1 VRRGP
6 LAALLLGAFAL
17 SGWAACARRGAAT
30 SGGAGAGAEAET
42 SYGPR
47 ERLPPAGATI
57 AHDEAELLRFV
68 ADPAGPRDVW
78 LEPKRY
84 AVTLSIKRPFA
95 LHGRRGARLSG
106 PGEGTVVSIAA
117 DDVTIEDVAIDGA
130 GQRHTTED
138 SAIKAKGNRVA
149 IRNVFADRTL
159 FGISLEECH
168 DCSVEGSLVRGA
180 DVVEAMRGDGIKV
193 WESHGSLVRGNR
205 VENARDVVVWYSR
218 KVHLDSNVVI
228 GCRYGTHFMYA
239 HDSSVDRSRMQDDV
253 VGVFVMYSARLHAS
267 GNVISGA
274 HGAAGIGFGFKESD
288 AVTLEGNV
296 LAGNTTGIYL
306 DRTPR
311 DLSQTVHFTDNVFGA
326 NDVALRFHSSG
337 GGAIFAG
344 NSFKENRALVEV
356 EGGGDALGMKF
367 EGNYWSDY
375 DGYDLDGD
383 GFGDLRFEHKQ
394 LSSEL
399 EQSRPALAFFRG
411 TLAIGMIDAVS
422 RAFPLLSS
430 RTLLLDPKPSMRP
443 PASSQGQRL
452 SEAHRIARL
461 P

>member
-1 VRRGP
+1 MRRRSLALALLTALSA
-6 LAALLLGAFAL
+6 LAA
-17 SGWAACARRGAAT
+17 SGCARRGEP
-30 SGGAGAGAEAET
+30 AGAREA

-47 ERLPPAGATI
+47 DRTPPAGATI
-57 AHDEAELLRFV
+57 AHDAVELLRFV
-68 ADPAGPRDVW
+68 ADPAGPRELW
-78 LEPKRY
+78 LEPRRY
-84 AVTLSIKRPFA
+84 AVSLTIKRPLA

-106 PGEGTVVSIAA
+106 PGSGTVVAIDA

-138 SAIKAKGNRVA
+138 SAIKAKGSRVA
-149 IRNVFADRTL
+149 IRSVFADRTL

-168 DCSVEGSLVRGA
+168 DCLVEGSLVLGA

-193 WESHGSLVRGNR
+193 WESHGSTVRCNR
-205 VENARDVVVWYSR
+205 VEDARDVVVWYSR
-218 KVHLDSNVVI
+218 KVHLDSNVVV

-239 HDSSVDRSRMQDDV
+239 HDSSVVNSRMQDDV
-253 VGVFVMYSARLHAS
+253 VGVFAMYSARLYAS
-267 GNVISGA
+267 GNVITGA

-296 LAGNTTGIYL
+296 FAGNTTGVYL

-311 DLSQTVHFTDNVFGA
+311 DLSQTVRFTDNVFGA

-337 GGAIFAG
+337 GGALFAG
-344 NSFKENRALVEV
+344 NAFKENRALVEV

-399 EQSRPALAFFRG
+399 EQQRPALAFLRG

-422 RAFPLLSS
+422 KAFPLLSS
-430 RTLLLDPKPSMRP
+430 RTLLLDPKPAMRP
-443 PASSQGQRL
+443 AAASSGQRL
-452 SEAHRIARL
+452 SESHRIARL